1 MVIKFLNLGMTNRRL
16 LSIVLFFWLIS
27 FLYLIIGAILF
38 SRSSFEGVILIVFSQ
53 LLLLGEIIV
62 CLFYIFP
69 KFWRAN
75 KAISL
80 TASVISLLLTI
91 VFLRYSFE
99 EVLFVK
105 YLGFKPNPHL
115 DPYYFIYDNFYFSLP
130 GVFIALIVYLVAKSF
145 EVEKKNKVLQAGMEQ
160 AELNFLK
167 SQLNPH
173 FLYNTL
179 NYMYSIALPLSE
191 NLSTAILKLSDTM
204 RYTLAQNKRD
214 MLTLAEE
221 VVFIEDY
228 IALHSMQFH
237 PNFYHTFSITGEIE
251 RLRMPPL
258 LLAPFVE
265 NAIKHGITHIEK
277 QPVNIRLNVTPAI
290 LEFEVSNY
298 INTQFQQ
305 KGSGIGI
312 ANVKRRLEIL
322 YPGKHTLHMEKN
334 DLVYRISLIVK
345 LW

>member
-1 MVIKFLNLGMTNRRL
+1 MAFKFLNLDMTNRRL

-27 FLYLIIGAILF
+27 FLYLIIGAVLF
-38 SRSSFEGVILIVFSQ
+38 SRLSFEGVILIAFSQ
-53 LLLLGEIIV
+53 LLLLVEIVV

-69 KFWRAN
+69 KFWRLN
-75 KAISL
+75 KAVPL
-80 TASVISLLLTI
+80 TASIVLLLLTI

-105 YLGFKPNPHL
+105 YLGFKLNPHL
-115 DPYYFIYDNFYFSLP
+115 DPFYFLYDNFYFSLP

-145 EVEKKNKVLQAGMEQ
+145 EVGKKNKALEAGMEQ

-214 MLTLAEE
+214 LLPLSEE
-221 VVFIEDY
+221 VGFIEDY
-228 IALHSMQFH
+228 IALHSMQFYPH
-237 PNFYHTFSITGEIE
+237 FYHTFSIEGAIDK
-251 RLRMPPL
+251 LLFPPL

-265 NAIKHGITHIEK
+265 NAIKHGITHVEK
-277 QPVNIRLNVTPAI
+277 QPVNIRLDVTSKT
-290 LEFEVSNY
+290 LVFEVSNY
-298 INTQFQQ
+298 INAQFRE

-322 YPGKHTLHMEKN
+322 YPGQHSLNMEKN
-334 DLVYRISLIVK
+334 DLVYRISLMVK
-345 LW
+345 L